1 MCFAVNQVNKK
12 AIEHLLKPFT
22 DAEIP
27 QTWVP
32 RRWVDAFTFPLLPVL
47 MEGGKVEL
55 ARWGLIP
62 SWAKDDRVLEL
73 RTMTLNAKS
82 ETMFS
87 LPSFRNSA
95 SSLRCLIPVNGF
107 FEYQHL
113 NNAGV
118 PDPAGRKSRAFLL
131 RLKDHEAFFLGGLW
145 SQRNGEKTFTI
156 CTMPANSL
164 MKEIHNAK
172 ERQPVVILEEWA
184 RDWVKPGL
192 PQVLEKFLTPRDD
205 LGLVAEPTEGKPKP
219 GEMELF

>member
-1 MCFAVNQVNKK
+1 MKLQRLLGKRFGWGWEAGLAPFPRKHDPFYRFRKECGFYKETQTLSIVRNQKVVKVCFGVNLVNKK

-73 RTMTLNAKS
+73 RRMTLNAKS
-82 ETMFS
+82 ETIFT

-95 SSLRCLIPVNGF
+95 SSQRCLIPVNGF

-113 NNAGV
+113 NSAGV
-118 PDPAGRKSRAFLL
+118 PDPTGKRTNR
-131 RLKDHEAFFLGGLW
+131 FF
-145 SQRNGEKTFTI
+145 
-156 CTMPANSL
+156 
-164 MKEIHNAK
+164 
-172 ERQPVVILEEWA
+172 
-184 RDWVKPGL
+184 
-192 PQVLEKFLTPRDD
+192 
-205 LGLVAEPTEGKPKP
+205 
-219 GEMELF
+219 